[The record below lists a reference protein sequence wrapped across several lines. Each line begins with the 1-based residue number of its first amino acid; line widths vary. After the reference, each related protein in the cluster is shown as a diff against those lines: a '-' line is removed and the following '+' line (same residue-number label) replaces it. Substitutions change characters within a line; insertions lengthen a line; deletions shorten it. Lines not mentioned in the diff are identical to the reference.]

1 MCKQSF
7 SILHAIVIFIHY
19 KRKAL
24 FWNDLDLNQNPVL
37 KSQLNDSTCNDLQL
51 AQKHAAHKQNPIIW
65 GRKQIKLYLLHLWNI
80 FYNALLLAHELDNN

>member
-7 SILHAIVIFIHY
+7 IILHAIVIFIHY

-24 FWNDLDLNQNPVL
+24 FRNDLDLNQNPVL

-51 AQKHAAHKQNPIIW
+51 AQKTGSSQTEPHYMKT
-65 GRKQIKLYLLHLWNI
+65 
-80 FYNALLLAHELDNN
+80 